1 MVDMLLI
8 SLKEADQELAAVEE
22 QSRAVHW
29 PSQANLNLKWNE
41 INYLKK
47 LEPFF
52 PVLFSFDFF
61 AYSKILL
68 LGELTTN

>member
-22 QSRAVHW
+22 QSRAVNW
-29 PSQANLNLKWNE
+29 PSQANLNLKWN
-41 INYLKK
+41 K
-47 LEPFF
+47 LPEKIRTFF
-52 PVLFSFDFF
+52 PSTFSFDFF
-61 AYSKILL
+61 AYSKLLL